1 MNNMDNDKDVKTQDE
16 KNHTDAEYKGLIK
29 DLQNERERYHQ
40 AQFESESG
48 KRDIETL
55 KKTVEDLKL
64 KINEK
69 AAPISDNLKFEGD
82 DDDPVKVKDVK
93 AGFKNFETQAMDVI
107 KKAQKVAK
115 EIDQQERVMEK
126 FHASC
131 GKAIQKYSHL
141 KDIGLDFDPVYKAAV
156 RMMRGNKYD
165 EQAILHSDN
174 PGERLYA
181 KGCEDPDIKAK
192 LDLEENQELLK
203 NMETRK
209 VDKTS
214 LTGGTKIKSD
224 EFYTP
229 KEVSDMTPLEAKD
242 NLVKVEKSMIHWDEL
257 RKGIK

>member
-1 MNNMDNDKDVKTQDE
+1 METKDVNIQEEKVYTKTE
-16 KNHTDAEYKGLIK
+16 HEGILK
-29 DLQNERERYHQ
+29 DLQGEREKRQQ

-55 KKTVEDLKL
+55 RQTVEDLKL

-69 AAPISDNLKFEGD
+69 AEPISDNLKFEGD

-115 EIDQQERVMEK
+115 EVEQQERVMEK

-141 KDIGLDFDPVYKAAV
+141 KDIGLDFDTVYKAAV
-156 RMMRGNKYD
+156 RMIGRNKYD

-209 VDKTS
+209 GDKTS
-214 LTGGTKIKSD
+214 LTGGTKIKND
-224 EFYTP
+224 EFFTP
-229 KEVSDMTPLEAKD
+229 QEVSNMTPSEA
-242 NLVKVEKSMIHWDEL
+242 LKVLPKIEKSMVYWEEQ

>member
-1 MNNMDNDKDVKTQDE
+1 MVDKDVNQEE
-16 KNHTDAEYKGLIK
+16 KIYTKVEHEGLIK

-40 AQFESESG
+40 AQFESASG
-48 KRDIETL
+48 KSEIETL
-55 KKTVEDLKL
+55 KKTVEDLKS
-64 KINEK
+64 KVNEK
-69 AAPISDNLKFEGD
+69 AEPISDKLNFEGEGED
-82 DDDPVKVKDVK
+82 FVKVKDVK

-115 EIDQQERVMEK
+115 EVEQQERIMEK
-126 FHASC
+126 FHESC

-141 KDIGLDFDPVYKAAV
+141 KDIGLDFDTVYKVAV
-156 RMMRGNKYD
+156 RLIGRNRYE

-174 PGERLYA
+174 PGERLYK

-203 NMETRK
+203 DMETRK

-229 KEVSDMTPLEAKD
+229 KEVSNMDPLEAQK
-242 NLVKVEKSMIHWDEL
+242 NLPKIEKSMIHWEEL
-257 RKGIK
+257 RKQK